1 MKTLKVH
8 LGERSYSI
16 LIGLGLLEKI
26 GQLCRETF
34 KARKILVVSH
44 PLLMKHYGPKIC
56 SSLEQAGFQV
66 FTHLVP
72 PGERQKSLT
81 GVRRLWSEMASVGLQ
96 RDDATLVLGGGM
108 LGDLVGFA
116 SACYMRGIDFVQV
129 PTTLLSAVDAS
140 VGGKTAIDFAGV
152 KNLIGTFHQPR
163 LVLCDPQTLD
173 TLPLRDLRSGLAE
186 VIKYGIIWDRN
197 FLEEVRSLLPSL
209 LTKDPESLT
218 RVIYRSCEIKAE
230 VVSQDEREIG
240 LRAILNYG
248 HTIGHAL
255 EALSGYTR
263 YRHGE
268 AISLGMIAEGYL
280 SERMGIAREP
290 IVEPTR
296 QTLLQAGLPIRLRYP
311 VDFEDLLSRM
321 ERDKKAS
328 LGTLRFV
335 LAESLGR
342 VTVKPVEDLSLL
354 KEALDI
360 ISPVSQRVR
369 T

>member
-1 MKTLKVH
+1 MKTLQVS

-16 LIGLGLLEKI
+16 LIGLGLLEKV
-26 GQLCRETF
+26 GQLCREVLR
-34 KARKILVVSH
+34 AQKILLVSH
-44 PLLMKHYGPKIC
+44 PLLMKHYGPRIRL
-56 SSLEQAGFQV
+56 SLEQEGFQV
-66 FTHLVP
+66 FTYLVP
-72 PGERQKSLT
+72 PGERYKSLT
-81 GVRRLWSEMASVGLQ
+81 EVRRLWSEMASGGLQ
-96 RDDATLVLGGGM
+96 RHDATLVLGGGM

-116 SACYMRGIDFVQV
+116 SACYMRGIDFVQI

-152 KNLIGTFHQPR
+152 KNLIGAFHQPR
-163 LVLCDPQTLD
+163 LVLCDPKTFD

-197 FLEEVRSLLPSL
+197 FFEEVCSLLPSL
-209 LTKDPESLT
+209 LGKNPESLT

-230 VVSQDEREIG
+230 VVSQDERETG

-255 EALSGYTR
+255 EALFGYTR

-268 AISLGMIAEGYL
+268 AISLGMIAEGFL

-290 IVEPTR
+290 IAGPII
-296 QTLLQAGLPIRLRYP
+296 QTLVQAGLPIRLRYP
-311 VDFEDLLSRM
+311 VDFKALLSRM
-321 ERDKKAS
+321 ERDKKAAS
-328 LGTLRFV
+328 GTLHFV

-342 VTVKPVEDLSLL
+342 VTVKPVEDLSLV
-354 KEALDI
+354 KEALEV
-360 ISPVSQRVR
+360 ISPVS
-369 T
+369 